1 MSQVVAVGLGA
12 PVAEPSPQ
20 SANSQAKEVRQHK
33 VPTSYAEMARRA
45 LVITGGGTVDELR
58 AVLKEQGWSNGW
70 TPVDQN
76 RFLVTMHGL
85 ADDKRTQPKA
95 IKKRDPVT
103 GKTRF
108 EPTFLLMKEE
118 S

>member
-12 PVAEPSPQ
+12 PVAEPTVTLYAPIFP
-20 SANSQAKEVRQHK
+20 RRK
-33 VPTSYAEMARRA
+33 V
-45 LVITGGGTVDELR
+45 
-58 AVLKEQGWSNGW
+58 KEQGWSNGW